1 MAYWDFS
8 GLLYSFDYR
17 ILTDAI
23 LPFALIFTILFSV
36 LQTTKILGV
45 EEDKKT
51 AKKKLNIMIALV
63 MSLGAVIPHLTNSY
77 TNPSWDVVSIIN
89 KALPNVSLVAIIVV
103 MILLVLGLVGK
114 TPKLYKSDSLGGGFT
129 ILAIVVVVGIFLAA
143 ADVFDRTYVPSWL
156 YFIYDPQFQA
166 LVVALVIF
174 GLIIKF
180 ITGDDSNKGE
190 DKDKKKFFKNLNK
203 IYED

>member
-63 MSLGAVIPHLTNSY
+63 MSLGAVIPHLTHSY

-89 KALPNVSLVAIIVV
+89 KALPNVSLVAVIVV
-103 MILLVLGLVGK
+103 MILLVLGLAGK
-114 TPKLYKSDSLGGGFT
+114 TPKLYKSDGLGGGFT

-143 ADVFDRTYVPSWL
+143 ADVFDKTYLPSWL

-180 ITGDDSNKGE
+180 ITGEDKEKD
-190 DKDKKKFFKNLNK
+190 DKDKKKFLKNLNK
-203 IYED
+203 IYDD